1 MGPTMA
7 LAEFLAKLKFE
18 DIPSRCLEQIKVA
31 FLDSLGCGLFG
42 STLEWSQK
50 VNSLVQE
57 MGGKEEATLWVND
70 FRGPAANVA
79 LGLGTMIHSFD
90 FDDYHNAKLHPGAAV
105 LPAAL
110 TMAER
115 EGSSGKDFLA
125 SMVAGYET
133 MIRVSLA
140 TGPASSRRQ
149 GWHLT
154 GTCGTFGAAAA
165 AGKILHFN
173 SQDMASALGMAGTQ
187 SAGLWAFTADGSESK
202 RFHPGR
208 AAQSGVIAALL
219 ARSGY
224 RGPTQILEAKDGGF
238 CQATSASFD
247 LARLTAGLGK
257 KFETAEVVL
266 KPYSCCGSLHSTI
279 DATREL
285 AQMHRIDPKDVER
298 IRVHNSQV
306 VNLQCGF
313 EYEPLGPLQAQMSLQ
328 YCTAISLLDGQVLV
342 DQFEEKRFSD
352 PRVLDLARRV
362 EFVLDPEIDAI
373 YPERFASKVEI
384 VLKDGQSLWRRVD
397 YPKGSP
403 ENPMTTDEIEDKFKA
418 LARTVKDQDT
428 ILSILKFYQS
438 LEELKDLSPLI
449 ALLR

>member
-1 MGPTMA
+1 MAPTMA
-7 LAEFLAKLKFE
+7 LAEFITHLKFE
-18 DIPSRCLEQIKVA
+18 DIPRKCLEQVKAA

-50 VNSLVQE
+50 VNSLVKE
-57 MGGKEEATLWVND
+57 MGGKEEATLWANG

-79 LGLGTMIHSFD
+79 LGLGTMVHSFD

-110 TMAER
+110 TIAER
-115 EGSSGKDFLA
+115 EGSSGKDFLTA
-125 SMVAGYET
+125 LVVGYET

-140 TGPASSRRQ
+140 TGPNSSRKQ

-165 AGKILHFN
+165 AGKLLHLDV
-173 SQDMASALGMAGTQ
+173 QGMASALGMAGTQ

-208 AAQSGVIAALL
+208 SAQSGILAALL
-219 ARSGY
+219 AKRGY

-238 CQATSASFD
+238 CQATSDSFN
-247 LARLTAGLGK
+247 LERLTAGLGK
-257 KFETAEVVL
+257 KFEAENVIL

-285 AQMHRIDPKDVER
+285 AKMHKLNPGDVQR

-313 EYEPLGPLQAQMSLQ
+313 EYQPLGPLQAQMSMQ
-328 YCTAISLLDGQVLV
+328 YCTAIALLDGQVLV
-342 DQFEEKRFSD
+342 DQFREERFSD
-352 PRVLDLARRV
+352 PGALDLASRV

-373 YPERFASKVEI
+373 YPEKFASKVEI
-384 VLKDGQSLWRRVD
+384 VLKDGRSLWFRVD

-403 ENPMTTDEIEDKFKA
+403 ENPMTSGEVEGKFKS
-418 LARTVKDQDT
+418 LARTVKSESS
-428 ILSILKFYQS
+428 IASILELYQK
-438 LEELKDLSPLI
+438 LEGLKDLSPLI

>member
-1 MGPTMA
+1 MGPTLT
-7 LAEFLAKLKFE
+7 LADFIAKLEFE
-18 DIPSRCLEQIKVA
+18 DIPRKCLDQVKAA

-50 VNSLVQE
+50 VNSLVKE
-57 MGGKEEATLWVND
+57 MGGKEEATLWASG

-90 FDDYHNAKLHPGAAV
+90 FDDYHTAKLHPGAAV
-105 LPAAL
+105 LPAAF

-115 EGSSGKDFLA
+115 EGSSGQEFLLA
-125 SMVAGYET
+125 LVAGYET

-140 TGPASSRRQ
+140 TGPAASRKK

-165 AGKILHFN
+165 AAKILHLN
-173 SQDMASALGMAGTQ
+173 SPAVASALGMAGTQ

-208 AAQSGVIAALL
+208 SAQGGIFAALL
-219 ARSGY
+219 AEKGY
-224 RGPTQILEAKDGGF
+224 LGPTQILEAKDGGF
-238 CQATSASFD
+238 CQATSDSFHLD
-247 LARLTAGLGK
+247 HVTSGLGK
-257 KFETAEVVL
+257 RFVAEDVIL

-285 AQMHRIDPKDVER
+285 AKMHRIEPKDVQK

-313 EYEPLGPLQAQMSLQ
+313 EYQPLGPLQAQMSMQ
-328 YCTAISLLDGQVLV
+328 YCTAIALLDGHVLA
-342 DQFEEKRFSD
+342 DQFKDQRLSA
-352 PRVLDLARRV
+352 PPVLDLARRI

-373 YPERFASKVEI
+373 YPEKFPSKVEI
-384 VLKDGQSLWRRVD
+384 VLKDGRSLWFRAD

-403 ENPMTTDEIEDKFKA
+403 ENPMTADEVQAKFKS
-418 LARTVKDQDT
+418 LARTVREEKSVAL
-428 ILSILKFYQS
+428 ILESCEKI
-438 LEELKDLSPLI
+438 ERLKDLSPLI
-449 ALLR
+449 VLLR

>member
-1 MGPTMA
+1 MGPTMT
-7 LAEFLAKLKFE
+7 LAEFNAKLKFE
-18 DIPSRCLEQIKVA
+18 DIPPRCLEQIKAA

-42 STLEWSQK
+42 STLEWSKK
-50 VNSLVQE
+50 VNSLVKE
-57 MGGKEEATLWVND
+57 MGGKEESTLWANH

-90 FDDYHNAKLHPGAAV
+90 FDDYHNAKLHPGGVV

-115 EGSSGKDFLA
+115 EGSSGKDFLTA
-125 SMVAGYET
+125 MVAGYET

-140 TGPASSRRQ
+140 TGPASSRKQ

-165 AGKILHFN
+165 AGKLLHLDG
-173 SQDMASALGMAGTQ
+173 QGMASALGMAGTQ

-219 ARSGY
+219 AQRGY

-238 CQATSASFD
+238 CQATSDCFN

-257 KFETAEVVL
+257 KFEAEDVVL

-279 DATREL
+279 DATRAL
-285 AQMHRIDPKDVER
+285 AQTHRIHPRDVER

-328 YCTAISLLDGQVLV
+328 YCTAISLLEGRVLV
-342 DQFEEKRFSD
+342 DQFREERLSD
-352 PRVLDLARRV
+352 PQVIDLAHRV
-362 EFVLDPEIDAI
+362 EFVLDPEIDCI
-373 YPERFASKVEI
+373 YPEKFASKVEV
-384 VLKDGQSLWRRVD
+384 VLKDGRSLWLRVD

-403 ENPMTTDEIEDKFKA
+403 ENPMTPDEVEEKFKT
-418 LARTVKDQDT
+418 LSRTVKDETD
-428 ILSILKFYQS
+428 IASILELYQN
-438 LEELKDLSPLI
+438 LDRLMDLSPLV

>member
-50 VNSLVQE
+50 VNSLVKE

-90 FDDYHNAKLHPGAAV
+90 FDDYHNAKLHPGAV
-105 LPAAL
+105 VVPAAL

-115 EGSSGKDFLA
+115 EGSSGKEFLTA
-125 SMVAGYET
+125 MVAGYET
-133 MIRVSLA
+133 MIRISLA
-140 TGPASSRRQ
+140 TGPGASRQ
-149 GWHLT
+149 KGWHLT

-165 AGKILHFN
+165 TGKLLHLEP
-173 SQDMASALGMAGTQ
+173 QGMASALGMAGTQ

-208 AAQSGVIAALL
+208 SAQSGIIAALL
-219 ARSGY
+219 AKRGY

-238 CQATSASFD
+238 CQATSDFFNLD
-247 LARLTAGLGK
+247 RLTSGLGK
-257 KFETAEVVL
+257 KFEAEDVVL

-279 DATREL
+279 DATRAL
-285 AQMHRIDPKDVER
+285 AQTHKIKLQEVAK

-306 VNLQCGF
+306 VKLQCGF
-313 EYEPLGPLQAQMSLQ
+313 EYEPMGPLQAQMSLQ

-342 DQFEEKRFSD
+342 DQFKEERLAD
-352 PRVLDLARRV
+352 PKVIDLARRV

-428 ILSILKFYQS
+428 ILSILKLYQS

>member
-7 LAEFLAKLKFE
+7 LAEFIARLKFE
-18 DIPSRCLEQIKVA
+18 DIPRRCLDQVKAA

-42 STLEWSQK
+42 STLEWSRN
-50 VNSLVQE
+50 VNSLVTE
-57 MGGKEEATLWVND
+57 MGGKEEATLWTTG

-90 FDDYHNAKLHPGAAV
+90 FDDYHNAKLHPGAPV
-105 LPAAL
+105 VPAAFTL
-110 TMAER
+110 AER
-115 EGSSGKDFLA
+115 DGISGRDFLTA
-125 SMVAGYET
+125 VVAGYET
-133 MIRVSLA
+133 MIRISLA
-140 TGPASSRRQ
+140 TGPGPSRRR

-165 AGKILHFN
+165 AGKLLHLGWN
-173 SQDMASALGMAGTQ
+173 EMASALGMAGTQ

-208 AAQSGVIAALL
+208 SAQSGIYAALL
-219 ARSGY
+219 AKKGY

-238 CQATSASFD
+238 CQATSDSFN
-247 LARLTAGLGK
+247 LGRLTARLGE
-257 KFETAEVVL
+257 KFEAEDVVL
-266 KPYSCCGSLHSTI
+266 KPYSCCGSLHSTV

-285 AQMHRIDPKDVER
+285 ARVHRVKPRDVQR

-313 EYEPLGPLQAQMSLQ
+313 EYHPMGPLQAQMSMQ
-328 YCTAISLLDGQVLV
+328 YCTAMALLDGHLLV
-342 DQFEEKRFSD
+342 DQFKDERLSE
-352 PRVLDLARRV
+352 PAVLDLARRV

-373 YPERFASKVEI
+373 YPEKFASKVEI
-384 VLKDGQSLWRRVD
+384 VLTDGRSLWFRVD

-403 ENPMTTDEIEDKFKA
+403 ENPMTADEIQGKFKS
-418 LARTVKDQDT
+418 LARTVKDEKSVD
-428 ILSILKFYQS
+428 SILNLYHE
-438 LEELKDLSPLI
+438 LEGLKDLSKLI
-449 ALLR
+449 ALLE

>member
-1 MGPTMA
+1 MGPTIA

-57 MGGKEEATLWVND
+57 MGGKEEATLWAND

-154 GTCGTFGAAAA
+154 GT
-165 AGKILHFN
+165 
-173 SQDMASALGMAGTQ
+173 
-187 SAGLWAFTADGSESK
+187 
-202 RFHPGR
+202 
-208 AAQSGVIAALL
+208 
-219 ARSGY
+219 
-224 RGPTQILEAKDGGF
+224 
-238 CQATSASFD
+238 
-247 LARLTAGLGK
+247 
-257 KFETAEVVL
+257 
-266 KPYSCCGSLHSTI
+266 
-279 DATREL
+279 
-285 AQMHRIDPKDVER
+285 
-298 IRVHNSQV
+298 
-306 VNLQCGF
+306 
-313 EYEPLGPLQAQMSLQ
+313 
-328 YCTAISLLDGQVLV
+328 
-342 DQFEEKRFSD
+342 
-352 PRVLDLARRV
+352 
-362 EFVLDPEIDAI
+362 
-373 YPERFASKVEI
+373 
-384 VLKDGQSLWRRVD
+384 
-397 YPKGSP
+397 
-403 ENPMTTDEIEDKFKA
+403 
-418 LARTVKDQDT
+418 
-428 ILSILKFYQS
+428 
-438 LEELKDLSPLI
+438 
-449 ALLR
+449 

>member
-7 LAEFLAKLKFE
+7 LAEFITRLKFE
-18 DIPSRCLEQIKVA
+18 DIPSKTIEQVKAA
-31 FLDSLGCGLFG
+31 FLDSVGCGLFG

-50 VNSLVQE
+50 VNSLVKE
-57 MGGKEEATLWVND
+57 MGGKEEATLWTHG

-105 LPAAL
+105 VPAAL
-110 TMAER
+110 TLAER
-115 EGSSGKDFLA
+115 EGSSGKDFLTA
-125 SMVAGYET
+125 LVAGYET
-133 MIRVSLA
+133 MIRISLA
-140 TGPASSRRQ
+140 TGPGASRRQ

-165 AGKILHFN
+165 AGKLLHL
-173 SQDMASALGMAGTQ
+173 SVQGMASALGMAGTQ

-208 AAQSGVIAALL
+208 SSQSGILAVLL
-219 ARSGY
+219 AQRGY

-238 CQATSASFD
+238 CQATSDGFNLD
-247 LARLTAGLGK
+247 RLTAKLGK
-257 KFETAEVVL
+257 KFEAEDVVL

-285 AQMHRIDPKDVER
+285 AKVHKIESKDVKR
-298 IRVHNSQV
+298 VRVHNSQV

-313 EYEPLGPLQAQMSLQ
+313 EYKPLGPLQAQMSMQ
-328 YCTAISLLDGQVLV
+328 YCTAIALLDGHVLV
-342 DQFEEKRFSD
+342 EQFKDEKLSE
-352 PRVLDLARRV
+352 PQVLDLARKV
-362 EFVLDPEIDAI
+362 EFVLDPEINAI
-373 YPERFASKVEI
+373 YPEKFASKVEI
-384 VLKDGQSLWRRVD
+384 VLKDGRSLWFRVD

-403 ENPMTTDEIEDKFKA
+403 ENPMSPDEVQEKFRS
-418 LARTVKDQDT
+418 LARTVKDEKSVH
-428 ILSILKFYQS
+428 SILKLYPD
-438 LEELKDLSPLI
+438 LEELKDLSKLI
-449 ALLR
+449 ALLK

>member
-1 MGPTMA
+1 MGPTLA
-7 LAEFLAKLKFE
+7 LSDFITRLKLE
-18 DIPSRCLEQIKVA
+18 NIPGQTLEQVKAA

-42 STLEWSQK
+42 STLEWSRK
-50 VNSLVQE
+50 VNSLVRE
-57 MGGKEEATLWVND
+57 MGGKEEATLWAD
-70 FRGPAANVA
+70 GFRGPAANVA

-105 LPAAL
+105 VPAAV

-115 EGSSGKDFLA
+115 EGSSGSDFLA
-125 SMVAGYET
+125 ALVAGYEA
-133 MIRVSLA
+133 MIRISLA
-140 TGPASSRRQ
+140 TGPGASRRQ

-165 AGKILHFN
+165 AGKLLHLDT
-173 SQDMASALGMAGTQ
+173 QGMASALGMAGTQ

-208 AAQSGVIAALL
+208 SAQSGIVAALL
-219 ARSGY
+219 AKRGY

-238 CQATSASFD
+238 CRATSDSFNLD
-247 LARLTAGLGK
+247 LLTANLGK
-257 KFETAEVVL
+257 KFEAEDVVL

-279 DATREL
+279 DATRRLTRE
-285 AQMHRIDPKDVER
+285 HRIEPKDVQR

-313 EYEPLGPLQAQMSLQ
+313 QYEPMGPLQAQMSMQ
-328 YCTAISLLDGQVLV
+328 YCTAIALLDGHVLV
-342 DQFEEKRFSD
+342 DQFEEERLCE

-373 YPERFASKVEI
+373 YPEKFAGKVEI
-384 VLKDGQSLWRRVD
+384 VLKNGRSLWFRVD

-403 ENPMTTDEIEDKFKA
+403 ENPMNAEEIQGKFKS
-418 LARTVKDQDT
+418 LARTVKDQKSVA
-428 ILSILKFYQS
+428 SILEFYGE
-438 LEELKDLSPLI
+438 LERRKSLSPLI
-449 ALLR
+449 ALLK